1 METIRRLRI
10 LGKGKALRAQPRP
23 TTEAIMATP
32 MRHVSG
38 RLCLAAAAVLFAGA
52 TWAAQTQAG
61 AQASGQGAVAAD
73 RSGTS
78 VQGSTA
84 GAAHA
89 DDTSA
94 SLASGSSVNAVLT
107 KPVDSGRSKPG
118 DPVSART
125 TQNART
131 GGGTSIPR
139 GSTLMGHVS
148 DAHAAAE
155 GQAGSS
161 VGIVFDKAVTRD
173 GHEIALRNVGIQA
186 VAAAEASAASS
197 AGEVAPMRG
206 AMTSAAG
213 GAGMSRGA
221 GLLGRTGAVGGTVG
235 SGLGAAGGVGSL

>member
-38 RLCLAAAAVLFAGA
+38 RLCLAAVAVLFAGA
-52 TWAAQTQAG
+52 TWAQTQAG

-73 RSGTS
+73 RSDTS
-78 VQGSTA
+78 LQGSTA
-84 GAAHA
+84 GAAQA

-131 GGGTSIPR
+131 EGGTSIPK
-139 GSTLMGHVS
+139 GSTLMGHIS

-155 GQAGSS
+155 GQAASS
-161 VGIVFDKAVTRD
+161 MGIVFDKGVTRA
-173 GHEIALRNVGIQA
+173 GHEIPLRYVGIQA
-186 VAAAEASAASS
+186 VAPPEPCPPSS
-197 AGEVAPMRG
+197 AG
-206 AMTSAAG
+206 AAG
-213 GAGMSRGA
+213 AR
-221 GLLGRTGAVGGTVG
+221 
-235 SGLGAAGGVGSL
+235 